1 MIKAADNYVYG
12 STAPELKPELKYDV
26 YEENPVL
33 KAKKKQKSYYKVKLR
48 LAGYVL
54 FIFVMCLVV
63 AYRYALITEINYN
76 IEKATR
82 EYNYIK
88 NKNVLLKV
96 EMEKELDLNKIK
108 QIAEEKLGM
117 HKPNKYQIVYVNVP
131 KNDFSKVEST
141 YEESGIRSNIL
152 TILADKFTQFAR
164 LLE

>member
-12 STAPELKPELKYDV
+12 SVAQELKQEQKYDV

-33 KAKKKQKSYYKVKLR
+33 KAKKRQKSYYKVKLK
-48 LAGYVL
+48 LASYVIL
-54 FIFVMCLVV
+54 IFAMCLIV

-76 IEKATR
+76 IEKATK

-96 EMEKELDLNKIK
+96 EIEKELDLNKIR

-117 HKPNKYQIVYVNVP
+117 HKPNRYQIVYVSVP
-131 KNDFSKVEST
+131 KSDFSKVENT
-141 YEESGIRSNIL
+141 YEESGIRNNIL